1 MDKVLK
7 EYIIGQDEAIDKTVQ
22 AIKRNRL
29 GIKDKKKPQGVM
41 VYLGPSG
48 AGKTEL
54 AKRVAEQLF
63 GDSESLIR
71 FDMSEYS
78 EKFNV
83 SRLVGSPP
91 GYVGY
96 EQGGQLTEQVRRKP
110 YSVVLFDEI
119 EKAHSEIYNLLLQL
133 LDEGQLTDGMGRKV
147 DFKNCLI
154 IMTSNVGVKELSTM
168 GKTVG
173 FETQSTVASK
183 SDRDRQIIEKAL
195 KKKFPPE
202 FLNRIDETIV
212 FNKLSEENIHKI
224 IYIEIDKLKDR
235 LSDMGYD
242 IKLDK
247 SAMEFIAKEG
257 YHEEYGARPLGRA
270 IQIHIG
276 NLIADE
282 ILMGNIREGS
292 QIKISFDKKENKV
305 FVKK

>member
-1 MDKVLK
+1 LNNEFPNLK
-7 EYIIGQDEAIDKTVQ
+7 ILESSAKPRDIQRLQHQDDNYFYYQIVDKTERCYDG
-22 AIKRNRL
+22 K
-29 GIKDKKKPQGVM
+29 
-41 VYLGPSG
+41 VYDLSV
-48 AGKTEL
+48 ED
-54 AKRVAEQLF
+54 
-63 GDSESLIR
+63 DSSYIAN
-71 FDMSEYS
+71 
-78 EKFNV
+78 NV
-83 SRLVGSPP
+83 CVHNSPP

-195 KKKFPPE
+195 KKKCPPE

-212 FNKLSEENIHKI
+212 FNKLSEDNIHKI
-224 IYIEIDKLKDR
+224 I
-235 LSDMGYD
+235 
-242 IKLDK
+242 
-247 SAMEFIAKEG
+247 
-257 YHEEYGARPLGRA
+257 
-270 IQIHIG
+270 HI
-276 NLIADE
+276 
-282 ILMGNIREGS
+282 RYY
-292 QIKISFDKKENKV
+292 
-305 FVKK
+305 FV